1 MLVLQRNTNTRFVIR
16 IFAEWFRW
24 TLWIPGRH
32 CCCAGAGAKYVIP
45 FDHNIRSATGKSSE
59 KEIKVQQLVR
69 DALET
74 PSLPGNRSATS
85 LLRRAGRK
93 FNLLE
98 VGFVLVLEP
107 GDQHGPTCQSLL
119 WSFTYVFCHGGL
131 VHNDYTI
138 TGLSNSQYSQ
148 LSCDTNVP
156 NVPQGGPLRYEQ
168 LSQPPKVNDS
178 IKKEGMKPT
187 IPPVAWHMPRLSS
200 AKHLVDY
207 HIETYCLDYH
217 PWTGNLCEIKA

>member
-1 MLVLQRNTNTRFVIR
+1 M
-16 IFAEWFRW
+16 
-24 TLWIPGRH
+24 
-32 CCCAGAGAKYVIP
+32 IP
-45 FDHNIRSATGKSSE
+45 FDHNIRSATWKSSE

-119 WSFTYVFCHGGL
+119 
-131 VHNDYTI
+131 
-138 TGLSNSQYSQ
+138 
-148 LSCDTNVP
+148 
-156 NVPQGGPLRYEQ
+156 
-168 LSQPPKVNDS
+168 
-178 IKKEGMKPT
+178 
-187 IPPVAWHMPRLSS
+187 
-200 AKHLVDY
+200 
-207 HIETYCLDYH
+207 
-217 PWTGNLCEIKA
+217 